1 MKILVVDDQPDV
13 VAGILDGVNWRAL
26 HVEKAYSALS
36 AAEAKDLLLREK
48 IDILLCDIEMPGES
62 GLSLVVWLQKQGRE
76 TKCIFLTA
84 HADFPYAQKALQLGA
99 VDYLLQP
106 ASYEN
111 IEAAIWRAAEQ
122 LQEEGLSQV
131 YEALGKSVE
140 RETLN
145 FRRNV
150 LREYLL
156 EIRRGPKKVAE
167 KAAAFGFLASSRAY
181 RCTLIAVQEPGKNQI
196 DDFLLYGIQNVLE
209 ELLQACT
216 EQVTVLF
223 LEQKIYLAI
232 LALADNP
239 PEGAEQSI
247 EQGLETLC
255 RFGSRELHMGLSC
268 YCSKDCVRFEG
279 LPQEYQQLRRQHR
292 QNVACS
298 CGLILPKKQSTS
310 SLKPEFP
317 KWARIPQMGRNAL
330 SGTRGCCTQRN
341 PQLSEPAKP
350 GGGPHSGDPFPVS
363 RTFSSFVPGR
373 NAALGKGTGHFQQSG
388 LRCHNASLR
397 LPSPDAAICGLRYG
411 ICGK

>member
-62 GLSLVVWLQKQGRE
+62 GLSLVAWLQKQGRE

-111 IEAAIWRAAEQ
+111 IEAAIRRAAEQ
-122 LQEEGLSQV
+122 LQEERLSQV

-196 DDFLLYGIQNVLE
+196 DDIFCSMAFKMFWKNFCRPVQSR
-209 ELLQACT
+209 LQSS
-216 EQVTVLF
+216 F
-223 LEQKIYLAI
+223 W
-232 LALADNP
+232 
-239 PEGAEQSI
+239 
-247 EQGLETLC
+247 
-255 RFGSRELHMGLSC
+255 
-268 YCSKDCVRFEG
+268 SKKYTWPSWRW
-279 LPQEYQQLRRQHR
+279 QTILRRGR
-292 QNVACS
+292 
-298 CGLILPKKQSTS
+298 S
-310 SLKPEFP
+310 SP
-317 KWARIPQMGRNAL
+317 L
-330 SGTRGCCTQRN
+330 SRG
-341 PQLSEPAKP
+341 
-350 GGGPHSGDPFPVS
+350 
-363 RTFSSFVPGR
+363 
-373 NAALGKGTGHFQQSG
+373 
-388 LRCHNASLR
+388 
-397 LPSPDAAICGLRYG
+397 
-411 ICGK
+411 

>member
-1 MKILVVDDQPDV
+1 MTSPTWLP
-13 VAGILDGVNWRAL
+13 GILDGVNWRAL

-62 GLSLVVWLQKQGRE
+62 GLSLVAWLQKQGRE

-122 LQEEGLSQV
+122 LQEERLSQV

-145 FRRNV
+145 FQNETCCGNTFWRSGV
-150 LREYLL
+150 
-156 EIRRGPKKVAE
+156 GPKKVAE

-255 RFGSRELHMGLSC
+255 CFGSRELHMGLSC

-279 LPQEYQQLRRQHR
+279 LPPGIPAASQ
-292 QNVACS
+292 AAS
-298 CGLILPKKQSTS
+298 AKCGL
-310 SLKPEFP
+310 
-317 KWARIPQMGRNAL
+317 
-330 SGTRGCCTQRN
+330 
-341 PQLSEPAKP
+341 
-350 GGGPHSGDPFPVS
+350 
-363 RTFSSFVPGR
+363 
-373 NAALGKGTGHFQQSG
+373 
-388 LRCHNASLR
+388 
-397 LPSPDAAICGLRYG
+397 
-411 ICGK
+411 

>member
-62 GLSLVVWLQKQGRE
+62 GLSLVAWLQKQGRE

-111 IEAAIWRAAEQ
+111 IEAAIRRAAEQ
-122 LQEEGLSQV
+122 LQEERLSQV

-196 DDFLLYGIQNVLE
+196 DDFCSMAFKMFWKNFCRPVQSR
-209 ELLQACT
+209 LQSS
-216 EQVTVLF
+216 F
-223 LEQKIYLAI
+223 W
-232 LALADNP
+232 
-239 PEGAEQSI
+239 
-247 EQGLETLC
+247 
-255 RFGSRELHMGLSC
+255 
-268 YCSKDCVRFEG
+268 SKKYTWPSWRW
-279 LPQEYQQLRRQHR
+279 QTILRRGR
-292 QNVACS
+292 
-298 CGLILPKKQSTS
+298 S
-310 SLKPEFP
+310 SP
-317 KWARIPQMGRNAL
+317 L
-330 SGTRGCCTQRN
+330 SRG
-341 PQLSEPAKP
+341 
-350 GGGPHSGDPFPVS
+350 
-363 RTFSSFVPGR
+363 
-373 NAALGKGTGHFQQSG
+373 
-388 LRCHNASLR
+388 
-397 LPSPDAAICGLRYG
+397 
-411 ICGK
+411 

>member
-1 MKILVVDDQPDV
+1 MKVLVVDDQPDV

-36 AAEAKDLLLREK
+36 AAEAKDLPLREK

-62 GLSLVVWLQKQGRE
+62 GLSLVAWLQKQDRE

-122 LQEEGLSQV
+122 LQEEELSQV

-167 KAAAFGFLASSRAY
+167 KAAAFGFWHPPVPTAVRSSPY
-181 RCTLIAVQEPGKNQI
+181 R
-196 DDFLLYGIQNVLE
+196 
-209 ELLQACT
+209 
-216 EQVTVLF
+216 
-223 LEQKIYLAI
+223 
-232 LALADNP
+232 
-239 PEGAEQSI
+239 S
-247 EQGLETLC
+247 
-255 RFGSRELHMGLSC
+255 
-268 YCSKDCVRFEG
+268 
-279 LPQEYQQLRRQHR
+279 
-292 QNVACS
+292 
-298 CGLILPKKQSTS
+298 
-310 SLKPEFP
+310 
-317 KWARIPQMGRNAL
+317 
-330 SGTRGCCTQRN
+330 
-341 PQLSEPAKP
+341 PAKTK
-350 GGGPHSGDPFPVS
+350 SMIFCSMAFKMFWKNFCRPVQS
-363 RTFSSFVPGR
+363 RLQSSFWSKKYTWPSWRWQTILQRGR
-373 NAALGKGTGHFQQSG
+373 S
-388 LRCHNASLR
+388 
-397 LPSPDAAICGLRYG
+397 SPLSRG
-411 ICGK
+411 

>member
-36 AAEAKDLLLREK
+36 AEEAKDLLLREK

-62 GLSLVVWLQKQGRE
+62 GLSLVAWLQKQGRE

-239 PEGAEQSI
+239 PEG
-247 EQGLETLC
+247 
-255 RFGSRELHMGLSC
+255 
-268 YCSKDCVRFEG
+268 
-279 LPQEYQQLRRQHR
+279 
-292 QNVACS
+292 
-298 CGLILPKKQSTS
+298 
-310 SLKPEFP
+310 
-317 KWARIPQMGRNAL
+317 
-330 SGTRGCCTQRN
+330 
-341 PQLSEPAKP
+341 
-350 GGGPHSGDPFPVS
+350 GGAVH
-363 RTFSSFVPGR
+363 
-373 NAALGKGTGHFQQSG
+373 
-388 LRCHNASLR
+388 
-397 LPSPDAAICGLRYG
+397 
-411 ICGK
+411 

>member
-62 GLSLVVWLQKQGRE
+62 GLSLVAWLQKQGRE

-167 KAAAFGFLASSRAY
+167 KAAAFGFLASSRARSSPY
-181 RCTLIAVQEPGKNQI
+181 RSLAKTKLMIFCSMAFKMFWKNFCRPVQSR
-196 DDFLLYGIQNVLE
+196 
-209 ELLQACT
+209 LQ
-216 EQVTVLF
+216 
-223 LEQKIYLAI
+223 
-232 LALADNP
+232 
-239 PEGAEQSI
+239 
-247 EQGLETLC
+247 
-255 RFGSRELHMGLSC
+255 
-268 YCSKDCVRFEG
+268 
-279 LPQEYQQLRRQHR
+279 
-292 QNVACS
+292 
-298 CGLILPKKQSTS
+298 
-310 SLKPEFP
+310 
-317 KWARIPQMGRNAL
+317 
-330 SGTRGCCTQRN
+330 
-341 PQLSEPAKP
+341 
-350 GGGPHSGDPFPVS
+350 
-363 RTFSSFVPGR
+363 SSFWSKKYTWPSWRWQTILQRGR
-373 NAALGKGTGHFQQSG
+373 S
-388 LRCHNASLR
+388 
-397 LPSPDAAICGLRYG
+397 SPLSRG
-411 ICGK
+411 

>member
-62 GLSLVVWLQKQGRE
+62 GLSLVAWLQKQGRE

-167 KAAAFGFLASSRAY
+167 KAAAFGFLASSPVPTAARSSSY
-181 RCTLIAVQEPGKNQI
+181 R
-196 DDFLLYGIQNVLE
+196 
-209 ELLQACT
+209 
-216 EQVTVLF
+216 
-223 LEQKIYLAI
+223 
-232 LALADNP
+232 
-239 PEGAEQSI
+239 S
-247 EQGLETLC
+247 
-255 RFGSRELHMGLSC
+255 
-268 YCSKDCVRFEG
+268 
-279 LPQEYQQLRRQHR
+279 
-292 QNVACS
+292 
-298 CGLILPKKQSTS
+298 
-310 SLKPEFP
+310 
-317 KWARIPQMGRNAL
+317 
-330 SGTRGCCTQRN
+330 
-341 PQLSEPAKP
+341 PAKTK
-350 GGGPHSGDPFPVS
+350 SMIFCSMAFKMFWKNFCRPVQS
-363 RTFSSFVPGR
+363 RLQSSFWSKKYTWPSWRWQTILQRGR
-373 NAALGKGTGHFQQSG
+373 S
-388 LRCHNASLR
+388 
-397 LPSPDAAICGLRYG
+397 SPLSRG
-411 ICGK
+411 

>member
-1 MKILVVDDQPDV
+1 MKVLVVDDQPDV
-13 VAGILDGVNWRAL
+13 AAGILDGVDWRAL

-36 AAEAKDLLLREK
+36 AAEAKALLLREK
-48 IDILLCDIEMPGES
+48 IDILLCDIEMPGEN
-62 GLSLVVWLQKQGRE
+62 GLSLVAWLRKQGRQ

-106 ASYEN
+106 ASYQS
-111 IEAAIWRAAEQ
+111 IETAIRGAAEQ
-122 LQEEGLSQV
+122 LQEERLSQV

-140 RETLN
+140 RETLD

-156 EIRRGPKKVAE
+156 GIRRGPQKVAE

-181 RCTLIAVQEPGKNQI
+181 RCALIAIQEPAKNQT

-209 ELLQACT
+209 ELLQACA

-223 LEQKIYLAI
+223 LEQKMYLAI

-268 YCSKDCVRFEG
+268 YCSKECVRFEG
-279 LPQEYQQLRRQHR
+279 LPQEYQQLRRRHR
-292 QNVACS
+292 HNVACS
-298 CGLILPKKQSTS
+298 CGLILPKKQGSS

-317 KWARIPQMGRNAL
+317 KWAGMLSQGLGAAVRNEVHSYLDQLNREGGL
-330 SGTRGCCTQRN
+330 SPEMLFQFHEN
-341 PQLSEPAKP
+341 FLSLFLNA
-350 GGGPHSGDPFPVS
+350 
-363 RTFSSFVPGR
+363 VPC
-373 NAALGKGTGHFQQSG
+373 F
-388 LRCHNASLR
+388 
-397 LPSPDAAICGLRYG
+397 
-411 ICGK
+411 